1 MSSRFFFPL
10 IFLLAIAPSAFAD
23 ITAARLWPAE
33 DYTRLAVESSSPLRY
48 RIFQLE
54 NPPRLVLDIESAG
67 GDSILQK
74 IASRDLTSADAYLK
88 NARAARFDSGR
99 LRAVFDLTEAKI
111 NPQAFLQEPIGG
123 YGHRL
128 VLDIFP
134 ADAPDPLS
142 DLIKQLEE
150 KYQAARPFV
159 IAIDAGHGGEDP
171 GAVNKNLYEKN
182 VVLAIAR
189 ELKAAIDRDPQMHGA
204 LIRDGDYFLPLATR
218 VRRATRLRADA
229 FVSVHADSVKSPK
242 PRGSSVF
249 VLSESGASSGY
260 AQRLAANANL
270 SDLVGG
276 GGFSGGDAAVE
287 TALRQFSRDGKERAS
302 RRLASLIR
310 GRLGEVNRLHR
321 SQVESAGFVVL
332 KSPAIPSALIEV
344 AFMSNPDDARKLA
357 DKNFHRKVAEKIA
370 AALSDYRRRYHLP
383 AN

>member
-10 IFLLAIAPSAFAD
+10 IFLLAIASSAFAD

-74 IASRDLTSADAYLK
+74 IASRDLASADAYLK

-134 ADAPDPLS
+134 ADAPDPLL

-189 ELKAAIDRDPQMHGA
+189 ELKAVIDRDPQMHGA
-204 LIRDGDYFLPLATR
+204 LIRDGDYFLPLAAR